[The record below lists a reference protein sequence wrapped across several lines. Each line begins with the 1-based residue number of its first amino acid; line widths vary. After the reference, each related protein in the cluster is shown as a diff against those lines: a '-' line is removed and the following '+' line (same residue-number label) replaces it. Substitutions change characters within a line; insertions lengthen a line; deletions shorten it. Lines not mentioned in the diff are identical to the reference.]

1 MTSINAQSLTYRFDN
16 GDTLFSNLNFALD
29 DKITGLVGR
38 NGVGKSLLA
47 SLLTGERMPYSGS
60 VTTFCRVGWLRQDG
74 VEEIPILHETV
85 SDFLGVR
92 HRLEALTRIT
102 AGGCDPHDFE
112 LIDDNWQLQANLEQQ
127 LQALGLPVDPFLRCD
142 ALSGGQLTRFALYQL
157 FQSNYDYLILDE
169 PGNHLDEQG
178 KNWLIEQMMN
188 FNGGILII
196 SHDREILGNV
206 DDILELNTLG
216 IHHYG
221 GSYEVYAKQRAS
233 ELNSLERHIEH
244 VNSEIKLMR
253 QTMQNNREKA
263 QQRASQGKQIARSG
277 SQAKVILNTLKQSAE
292 SSSGSRE
299 SNQNR
304 KLLQI
309 QDQLSTLNR
318 KHELFKQQ
326 SLPLGKVEKRALRIL
341 DITEVRLPYIQHEN
355 EITFSVDFG
364 EKIHLSGKN
373 GSGKSTLLKA
383 IAGRLTPVHGNINVR
398 EGLCYLDQ
406 HFTLLDNTKSVLEN
420 LAFFC
425 SHLTETNLR
434 TLLAGIGL
442 KREKATQAVVNLSGG
457 ERMKV
462 SMLAISHQSD
472 NTLLLLDEPNN
483 HLDLDSR
490 LMLAQ
495 ALRDFNGSVLIVSH
509 DKDFIGDIGISRVI
523 SIEGS

>member
-1 MTSINAQSLTYRFDN
+1 MTRINAQALIYRFDN
-16 GDTLFSNLNFALD
+16 GDMLFSNLNFALD

-47 SLLTGERMPYSGS
+47 SLLTGERIPYSGF
-60 VTTFCRVGWLRQDG
+60 VTTFCRVGWLKQDS
-74 VEEIPILHETV
+74 VEEIPVLYETV

-142 ALSGGQLTRFALYQL
+142 ALSGGQLTRLALYQL
-157 FQSNYDYLILDE
+157 FQSNYGYLILDE

-178 KNWLIEQMMN
+178 KNWLIEQMMH

-196 SHDREILGNV
+196 SHDREILGYV

-221 GSYEVYAKQRAS
+221 GSYEVYTKQRAS
-233 ELNSLERHIEH
+233 ELNSLERQIKH
-244 VNSEIKLMR
+244 VNSEINLIR

-263 QQRASQGKQIARSG
+263 QQRASQGKQVARSG
-277 SQAKVILNTLKQSAE
+277 SQAKVILNTLKHSAE
-292 SSSGSRE
+292 SSYGSQE

-309 QDQLSTLNR
+309 QEQLSSLNR

-326 SLPLGKVEKRALRIL
+326 SLSLGKVEKRALRIL
-341 DITEVRLPYIQHEN
+341 DITEVRLPYIRHKN

-383 IAGRLTPVHGNINVR
+383 ISGHLSPVHGNINVR

-406 HFTLLDNTKSVLEN
+406 HFTLLDNTKSALEN
-420 LAFFC
+420 LASFC
-425 SHLTETNLR
+425 PHLKETNLR

-442 KREKATQAVVNLSGG
+442 KREKAMQAVVNLSGG
-457 ERMKV
+457 ERMKAC
-462 SMLAISHQSD
+462 MLAISHQPD

-495 ALRDFNGSVLIVSH
+495 ALREFNGSVLIVSH
-509 DKDFIGDIGISRVI
+509 DKDFISDIGISRVI
-523 SIEGS
+523 SIDGS